1 MRRPGNMAQ
10 MKEKNKTAEKE
21 LNKMET
27 CNLLGVEFKP
37 VVIRMLSELK
47 GRADELRGNFNS
59 IKITWKP

>member
-27 CNLLGVEFKP
+27 SKP
-37 VVIRMLSELK
+37 LDAELQTLVIKMLSELT
-47 GRADELRGNFNS
+47 GTVDEHREHFKRDIRN
-59 IKITWKP
+59 IKI